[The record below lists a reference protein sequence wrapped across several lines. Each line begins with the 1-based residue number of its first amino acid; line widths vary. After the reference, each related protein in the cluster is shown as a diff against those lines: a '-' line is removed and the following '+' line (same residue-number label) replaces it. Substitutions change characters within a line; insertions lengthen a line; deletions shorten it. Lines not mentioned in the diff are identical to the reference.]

1 MIYNF
6 TIEDRNGV
14 QTHIEDPMGW
24 DNTVFTLE
32 RDKDKHGI
40 LFSYQLNPYTYTGE
54 AYRLLQA
61 EYEQYGVEGVMYL
74 IIEYFCDDGWKTI
87 GKFKYDFTDYV
98 DRRGEDCEATISVE
112 QDDEA
117 MIFRNRI
124 DQKADVLTL
133 LTYDGLTTLPVYQ
146 KLPFIMPL
154 PPKNI
159 LIMDYSINEGDIVSE
174 YIGEY
179 TEDGNHDG
187 GQLQSAFFVPAFSK
201 KVAEELGGYTHPS
214 VSDTAEHDE
223 NIQTAN
229 DWPGSA
235 PDSWIEL
242 PFGDSIQTQSFPFDS
257 ISPIVN
263 YNKELGPVYG
273 YINVNIEGIYHKRI
287 GAYNDPTNGL
297 ATDGFLRWGIF
308 LGVLKADQ
316 DPELYSSWWWLSYGT
331 DTTTGGDSV
340 FNVYHDCCVPLAG
353 EEVSFPFN
361 FNFTLTPGDRIYY
374 FDNIIYSK
382 KDFAA
387 GEAGV
392 SIPLPT
398 FVITDYADA
407 YFKVSGMSTVL
418 ETTTKAC
425 MVNECWSRV
434 AEIITNDKVRVFSEF
449 FGRVDAQPFTTM
461 TTTAADGC
469 GSHLA
474 LMNGLMIRNMHLAT
488 DRDVPSRLPLSIK
501 DLWDG
506 LNPIYNIGMG
516 FEPDPTR
523 GGGFNWL
530 RVEHWQWFYEND
542 ISIECKGVDNVT
554 RTAVSADHVSIFK
567 FGYSKWEAEELNGID
582 EFMTEREYRTE
593 LSQVNRTLDQT
604 STFIASGY
612 TIELTR
618 RKGYATSED
627 WRYDNDTFVICVERL
642 GPDFIV
648 ERGNIG
654 SAANIIDPST
664 VYNFNIRPSTMAL
677 RWLATVFES
686 YRTAD
691 FFSKILFTDGTG
703 NLKATGISTRGVC
716 VVESQPLI
724 EDQTLSVNVMVNAIE
739 GLPIL
744 FNETIGFTFP
754 ITMAQFDRMRTMP
767 KRQIYYENDQVS
779 GFGWIRK
786 VDYNVEDGMATF
798 TLIPAR

>member
-61 EYEQYGVEGVMYL
+61 EYEQYGVEGEMYL

-159 LIMDYSINEGDIVSE
+159 LVMDYSINEGNLVSDW
-174 YIGEY
+174 IGEY

-187 GQLQSAFFVPAFSK
+187 GQLQSAFFVPAFTK
-201 KVAEELGGYTHPS
+201 KVAEEFGGYVHPS
-214 VSDTAEHDE
+214 TSDSPEHDE
-223 NIQTAN
+223 NIQTSN
-229 DWPGSA
+229 DWPGS
-235 PDSWIEL
+235 PPETWVEL
-242 PFGDSIQTQSFPFDS
+242 PYGPSIQTSYFPYDS
-257 ISPIVN
+257 ITPIVN
-263 YNKELGPVYG
+263 YDSELGPVYG
-273 YINVNIEGIYHKRI
+273 VVRVNIEGRYHKRL
-287 GAYNDPTNGL
+287 GAYNDPTYGL
-297 ATDGFLRWGIF
+297 ATNGFLRWGVF
-308 LGVLKADQ
+308 LGVLKGGK
-316 DPELYSSWWWLSYGT
+316 DPELGSSWRWLSIPALEPFW
-331 DTTTGGDSV
+331 D
-340 FNVYHDCCVPLAG
+340 VYEDCCVPLAG
-353 EEVSFPFN
+353 LEVNFAFN
-361 FNFTLTPGDRIYY
+361 HQFYLEPGDRIYY
-374 FDNIIYSK
+374 FDNIIYNM
-382 KDFAA
+382 KDWS
-387 GEAGV
+387 GNMLP
-392 SIPLPT
+392 SPTPT

-407 YFKVSGMSTVL
+407 YFKVSGMSTVV

-434 AEIITNDKVRVFSEF
+434 AEIITNDKVRVFSNF
-449 FGRVDAQPFTTM
+449 FGRVDAQPFNNM

-530 RVEHWQWFYEND
+530 RVEHWTWFYEND
-542 ISIECKGVDNVT
+542 ASISCVGVDNVT

-642 GPDFIV
+642 GPDFVV
-648 ERGNIG
+648 ELNNIG
-654 SAANIIDPST
+654 SPDNIIDPPT

-686 YRTAD
+686 YRDAS

-703 NLKATGISTRGVC
+703 NLKAAGISTRGEC
-716 VVESQPLI
+716 IVESQVLR
-724 EDQTLSVNVMVNAIE
+724 EDQTLSVNVMVNPNE

-767 KRQIYYENDQVS
+767 KRQIFYTNDQVS